1 MPRITAKPKGVVAAG
16 HRHTAG
22 AAAKIIK
29 AGGNA
34 FDAALAA
41 QFAACV
47 AEPVFTS
54 LGGGGFLLAHTAGGR
69 DAVYDFF
76 TQTPLHSPP
85 ADALDFYPVY
95 ADFGTVTQEFHI
107 GMGAI
112 ATPGI
117 IKGLFKV
124 HAELGTLPMARIV
137 EPAVEL
143 ARRGVRMNRLQ
154 AYSFTVVQP
163 ILQSTPEAFALH
175 SSPRHPERLLAEG
188 EVLKQPLLADTLEAL
203 AREGE
208 RLFYRGEIAQR
219 IVRDCRERGGTLS
232 ADDLRAYRVIKRRP
246 LAFRYHDY
254 RVLTNPPP
262 SSGGVLIALALKLLE
277 QVDLHAMRFGSAEY
291 LALLA
296 RTMEA
301 VDRARAERVDP
312 HVAGSAVTASALLST
327 ELLQSYQ
334 RTVSEHRLHQRGTTH
349 ISVIDAK
356 GNLASVTTSN
366 GEGCGHM
373 VPDTGIMLNNMLGEE
388 DINPLG
394 FHQGAPGR
402 RLSSMLSPT
411 LIFAADG
418 SRFATG
424 SGGSNR
430 IRTAMLQVLLN
441 LMAFHV
447 SVRTAVARPRIHF
460 EKGLLSVESGFSATD
475 LRRLARW
482 FPKRKVWRER
492 NLFFG
497 GVHTAGYDA
506 GDKRFHGAGDL
517 RRGGACIK
525 VIA

>member
-1 MPRITAKPKGVVAAG
+1 MPRKTVRHKGVVAAG
-16 HRHTAG
+16 HRHTAQ
-22 AAAKIIK
+22 AAAAILQ

-47 AEPVFTS
+47 VEPVFTS
-54 LGGGGFLLAHTAGGR
+54 LGGGGFLLAHTARGR
-69 DAVYDFF
+69 DIVYDFF

-85 ADALDFYPVY
+85 ADALDFYPVH
-95 ADFGTVTQEFHI
+95 ANFGTVMQEFHI

-112 ATPGI
+112 ATPGT

-124 HAELGTLPMARIV
+124 HAELGTMPMARIV
-137 EPAVEL
+137 EPAVDL

-163 ILQSTPEAFALH
+163 ILRSTPEALALH
-175 SSPRHPERLLAEG
+175 RSPRHPKRLLSEG
-188 EVLKQPLLADTLEAL
+188 EVLKQLLLADTLEAL

-219 IVRDCRERGGTLS
+219 IVRDCREHGGTLG
-232 ADDLRAYRVIKRRP
+232 ADDLRGYRVIKRRP
-246 LAFRYHDY
+246 LSFRYHDY

-277 QVDLHAMRFGSAEY
+277 HVDLGAMRFGSAEY
-291 LALLA
+291 LTLLA
-296 RTMEA
+296 QTMET
-301 VDRARAERVDP
+301 VDRARARSVDP
-312 HVAGSAVTASALLST
+312 HVAGGAVTARALLSAD
-327 ELLQSYQ
+327 LLQAY
-334 RTVSEHRLHQRGTTH
+334 RRAISEHPLSQRGTTH

-356 GNLASVTTSN
+356 GNLASITTSN
-366 GEGCGHM
+366 GEGCGYV
-373 VPDTGIMLNNMLGEE
+373 VPDAGIMLNNMLGEE
-388 DINPLG
+388 DINPTG
-394 FHQGAPGR
+394 FHQGSPGR

-411 LIFAADG
+411 LIFATDG

-430 IRTAMLQVLLN
+430 IRTAMLQVLFN
-441 LMAFHV
+441 LMAFNV
-447 SVRTAVARPRIHF
+447 SVRTAVGRPRIHF
-460 EKGLLSVESGFSATD
+460 EKGLLSIEGGFSAAA
-475 LRRLARW
+475 LRRLTRL
-482 FPKRKVWRER
+482 FPNRKIWPER

-525 VIA
+525 VLG

>member
-1 MPRITAKPKGVVAAG
+1 MRRKTPRHKGVVAAG
-16 HRHTAG
+16 HRQTAK
-22 AAAKIIK
+22 AAAAILES
-29 AGGNA
+29 GGNA

-47 AEPVFTS
+47 VEPVFTS
-54 LGGGGFLLAHTAGGR
+54 LGGGGFLLGHTAGGR
-69 DAVYDFF
+69 DVVYDFF
-76 TQTPLHSPP
+76 TQTPLHPPP
-85 ADALDFYPVY
+85 ADTLDFYPVH

-137 EPAVEL
+137 EPAVDL

-163 ILQSTPEAFALH
+163 ILRSTPQAFALYR
-175 SSPRHPERLLAEG
+175 SPRHPKRLLGEG

-219 IVRDCRERGGTLS
+219 IIHDCRERGGTLG
-232 ADDLRAYRVIKRRP
+232 ADDLRSYRVIKRKP
-246 LAFRYHDY
+246 LAFRYHNY
-254 RVLTNPPP
+254 QVLTNPPP
-262 SSGGVLIALALKLLE
+262 ASGGVLIALALKLLE
-277 QVDLHAMRFGSAEY
+277 DVDLGAKRFGSAEFVT
-291 LALLA
+291 LLA
-296 RTMEA
+296 QTMET
-301 VDRARAERVDP
+301 VDRARAKRVDP
-312 HVAGSAVTASALLST
+312 HVAGGVVTARTLLSPD
-327 ELLQSYQ
+327 LLQAY
-334 RTVSEHRLHQRGTTH
+334 RRAIDEHPMSQRGTTH

-356 GNLASVTTSN
+356 GNLASITTSN
-366 GEGCGHM
+366 GEGCGYV

-388 DINPLG
+388 DINPTG
-394 FHQGAPGR
+394 FHRGLPGR

-418 SRFATG
+418 SRYATG

-447 SVRTAVARPRIHF
+447 PVATAVGRPRIHF
-460 EKGLLSVESGFSATD
+460 EKGLLSVEGGFSAAT
-475 LRRLARW
+475 LRRLARR
-482 FPKRKVWRER
+482 FPNRKIWRER

-525 VIA
+525 VHG